1 MKKQMFP
8 HMCKYCILPINEK
21 IIFSFGQTYPMKM
34 RFVVILTTHL
44 YKGEREFEFMLG
56 NGLKLATFCFIGGI
70 LAFCGESGK

>member
-1 MKKQMFP
+1 
-8 HMCKYCILPINEK
+8 
-21 IIFSFGQTYPMKM
+21 MKM